1 MLYRILA
8 IAVCLICPFAASFG
22 QGTALSATFTT
33 TPATCGND
41 NGSAVI
47 LASGGTPPYTYSFSG
62 LPFQSSAYYIGS
74 PLYPFQA
81 VVKDLTGATFP
92 LTITIPNTKPAVSV
106 SPISGVGASGC
117 ATSDG
122 KVTLQA
128 SNGLPPYMY
137 SIDMVNW
144 QTSPTFNGL
153 TPGDYLFFV
162 KDANGCI
169 GQKMWFENASTCD
182 VGQGYETPGY
192 FYSICGALA
201 SIYVVP
207 RGIPPPLQYSMDGG
221 ATYQADP
228 NFLVNTGQYT
238 IKILDATGTPY
249 LFHLPVFPSCPLT
262 LNTSIQS
269 ATCGNNDGSIIV
281 NADGGAP
288 PYTYSVDGIHFQGSN
303 SFSGLSGGNYTIL
316 ILDANGN
323 IQQFPKQIVNGG
335 CPPVTATAAETNASC
350 TANDGNITITA
361 GGGTPPYQYSI
372 DGINWQAANTFA
384 AAPGSYTISVMDTK
398 GSPTTVDAMIALVSN
413 LTITTAANQTI
424 CPGHTI
430 TLATQSN
437 GQQFSWMPATTLDD
451 PATLQPQA
459 TPDTT
464 TTYTLTAV
472 LGSCQANG
480 TVTVHVTPPPN
491 AFIGNDTSIAAGQP
505 LPLNV
510 IDVNNSGFTLFSWS
524 PPEGLNDPNIR
535 NPIVDIAQSTTYTVL
550 AATPFGCEATASIAI
565 KVYSATDIFVP
576 NAFTPNGDGH
586 NDILRAIPIGI
597 RLFSSFAVFDHWG
610 QKVFYTRNFTEG
622 WDGTY
627 KGKQQNAG
635 TYVWTAA
642 GTDYNG
648 HTLVRTGTVILI
660 R

>member
-1 MLYRILA
+1 MLA
-8 IAVCLICPFAASFG
+8 IAVCLVCPFAASFG
-22 QGTALSATFTT
+22 QGTALSATFST
-33 TPATCGND
+33 TPATCGNN

-62 LPFQSSAYYIGS
+62 LPFQSSAYYIAS

-81 VVKDLTGATFP
+81 KVKDVTGATFP

-122 KVTLQA
+122 HVTLQA

-144 QTSPTFNGL
+144 QTSPTFDGL

-162 KDANGCI
+162 RDANGCI

-182 VGQGYETPGY
+182 VGEGYETPGY
-192 FYSICGALA
+192 FYSICGAPA

-207 RGIPPPLQYSMDGG
+207 RGIPPPLQYSIDGG

-238 IKILDATGTPY
+238 IRILDATGAPY

-269 ATCGNNDGSIIV
+269 ATCGDNDGSIIA
-281 NADGGAP
+281 NAGGGAP
-288 PYTYSVDGIHFQGSN
+288 PFTYSVDGIHFQGGN
-303 SFSGLSGGNYTIL
+303 TFSGLPGGNYTVL
-316 ILDANGN
+316 VMDANGN
-323 IQQFPKQIVNGG
+323 IQQFPKQIVDGG
-335 CPPVTATAAETNASC
+335 CPPITATAATTDASC
-350 TANDGNITITA
+350 TAGEGTITIKA

-372 DGINWQAANTFA
+372 DDVNWQRSNTFTDTPRA
-384 AAPGSYTISVMDTK
+384 YTVTVMDTK
-398 GSPTTVDAMIALVSN
+398 GASTTVDATIALVSN
-413 LTITTAANQTI
+413 LTITPAANPTI
-424 CPGHTI
+424 CPGQTV

-437 GQQFSWMPATTLDD
+437 GQQFSWTPATTLDD
-451 PATLQPQA
+451 PTTLQPQA
-459 TPDTT
+459 DPDTT

-472 LGSCQANG
+472 LGSCQTTAG
-480 TVTVHVTPPPN
+480 VTVHVTPLPY

-505 LPLNV
+505 LPLHV
-510 IDVNNSGFTLFSWS
+510 SDVNNSGFTMFSWS
-524 PPEGLNDPNIR
+524 PPQGLNDPAAQ
-535 NPIVDIAQSTTYTVL
+535 NPIVDIDQSTTYTVV

-565 KVYSATDIFVP
+565 KVYNATDIFVP

-586 NDILRAIPIGI
+586 NDILKPIPIGI

-610 QKVFYTRNFTEG
+610 QRVFYTTNAGEG
-622 WDGTY
+622 WDGRY
-627 KGKQQNAG
+627 KGQPQNAG
-635 TYVWTAA
+635 AYVWMAA

-648 HTLVRTGTVILI
+648 HHLVRKGTVILI

>member
-1 MLYRILA
+1 MLA
-8 IAVCLICPFAASFG
+8 ISVCLVCPFAASFG
-22 QGTALSATFTT
+22 QGSALSATYSA

-41 NGSAVI
+41 NGSATI

-62 LPFQSSAYYIGS
+62 LPFQSSAYYIAA

-81 VVKDLTGATFP
+81 IVQDANGATFP

-122 KVTLQA
+122 QVTLLA
-128 SNGLPPYMY
+128 SNGLPPYTY
-137 SIDMVNW
+137 GIDMVNW
-144 QTSPTFNGL
+144 QTSPIFSGL

-169 GQKMWFENASTCD
+169 GQKMWFENASSCD
-182 VGQGYETPGY
+182 VGEGYETPGY
-192 FYSICGALA
+192 FYSICGAQA

-207 RGIPPPLQYSMDGG
+207 RGVPPPLQYSMDGG
-221 ATYQADP
+221 ATYQSDP
-228 NFLVNTGQYT
+228 NFLVSTGQYT
-238 IKILDATGTPY
+238 IKILDATGKPY

-269 ATCGNNDGSIIV
+269 ATCGNNDGSIIA
-281 NADGGAP
+281 NAGGGAP
-288 PYTYSVDGIHFQGSN
+288 PYTFSVDGIHFQGSG
-303 SFSGLSGGNYTIL
+303 SFTNLPGGNYTVL
-316 ILDANGN
+316 VMDGNGN
-323 IQQFPKQIVNGG
+323 IQQFPKQIVNSG

-350 TANDGNITITA
+350 TADKGAITVSA
-361 GGGTPPYQYSI
+361 GGGTPPYQYSV
-372 DGINWQAANTFA
+372 DGVTWQAANTFIEP
-384 AAPGSYTISVMDTK
+384 PGPYTVNVIDTK
-398 GSPTTVDAMIALVSN
+398 GSGTSVDAAITLVNN
-413 LTITTAANQTI
+413 LTISPAANPTI
-424 CPGHTI
+424 CPGHTA

-437 GQQFSWMPATTLDD
+437 GQQFSWTPATTLDD
-451 PATLQPQA
+451 PATLQPEA

-472 LGSCQANG
+472 LGSCQA
-480 TVTVHVTPPPN
+480 TARVTVFVTPLPD
-491 AFIGNDTSIAAGQP
+491 AFIGNDTSIAAGQS

-510 IDVNNSGFTLFSWS
+510 SDLNNSGFTMFSWS
-524 PPEGLNDPNIR
+524 PPQGLNDPGIR
-535 NPIVDIAQSTTYTVL
+535 NPVVNIDQSTTYTVV
-550 AATPFGCEATASIAI
+550 AATPYGCAAIASIAI
-565 KVYSATDIFVP
+565 KVYNATDIFVP

-586 NDILRAIPIGI
+586 NDVLRAIPIGI

-627 KGKQQNAG
+627 KGKQQNTG
-635 TYVWTAA
+635 TYVWMAA
-642 GTDYNG
+642 GIDYNG
-648 HTLVRTGTVILI
+648 HNLIRTGTVILI